1 MRYGKL
7 KAGII
12 IILIALGLYT
22 LYPTYQLYNQI
33 PKEKQ
38 KLADMWLKALTR
50 EDSARVNVR
59 QNELSEKEAS
69 LHKRALHLGLDLVGG
84 MHMVLEVDKAKLTKE
99 EARDATDRALAV
111 IQNRID
117 QFGVYEPIIQ
127 KVGQDRILV
136 QLPGVD
142 RDRAKNLIGQVA
154 LLEFR
159 IVADEQKTQ
168 DVLKLIDDYYRKTTA
183 GDTSATG
190 QGDFIGYVVTVDR
203 SDIGV
208 EETDFPDFSTMLTN
222 AVTIVP
228 ADYEF
233 LFGSPEVVQNRR
245 VRRLYLLKKEAEL
258 TGASISDANPSPYQ
272 GNDPNLANSWIV
284 SLKLA
289 RKDGTKFAAITGR
302 NVGKKLAIVLDNVV
316 RFAPVIRE
324 RIPTGEAMITTGD
337 VNPDRA
343 RDLAII
349 LRSGAL
355 PAPVMISEE
364 RSVGPAL
371 GKDSIE
377 KGIKAGLFGCLA
389 ILIFMIIYYSA
400 TGFIAIFAL
409 ALNIFF
415 IVVVLAGLKATLTLP
430 GIAGIAL
437 TIGMAVDANI
447 LIFERIR
454 EELRLGK
461 KVRAAIDAGYSRAAI
476 TIFDAN
482 ITTILTTIALYFLGT
497 GPIRGFSI
505 TLIVGL
511 VINVITAVYFSRYIF
526 EWIVTQFPQ
535 ERLRI

>member
-12 IILIALGLYT
+12 LILLVLGIYT
-22 LYPTYQLYNQI
+22 LYPTFVLYNQL
-33 PKEKQ
+33 PKEKKQ
-38 KLADMWLKALTR
+38 LQTLKLNALTKD
-50 EDSARVNVR
+50 DSMRIVLKE
-59 QNELSEKEAS
+59 NELIEKEAG

-84 MHMVLEVDKAKLTKE
+84 MHLVLEVDKAKLTKE

-142 RDRAKNLIGQVA
+142 RDRAKGLIGQVA

-159 IVADEQKTQ
+159 LVADEQKTQ
-168 DVLKLIDDYYRKTTA
+168 DILKTVDDWYRRTKQEDTLIKEH
-183 GDTSATG
+183 
-190 QGDFIGYVVTVDR
+190 GDFLNYIVSIDR
-203 SDIGV
+203 TDIGV
-208 EETDFPDFSTMLTN
+208 EETDYPAFVQLLSN
-222 AVTIVP
+222 AVAIVP
-228 ADYEF
+228 QEYEF
-233 LFGSPEVVQNRR
+233 LFGSPEVEQNRR
-245 VRRLYLLKKEAEL
+245 VRRLYLLKKEAEM

-272 GNDPNLANSWIV
+272 GGDPNLANSWIV
-284 SLKLA
+284 SLKLS
-289 RKDGTKFAAITGR
+289 RKDATKFAAITGR
-302 NVGKKLAIVLDNVV
+302 NVNKKLAIVLDNVV
-316 RFAPVIRE
+316 RFAPVIKE

-343 RDLAII
+343 RDLSII

-355 PAPVMISEE
+355 PAPVLISEE

-371 GKDSIE
+371 GKDSID
-377 KGIKAGLFGCLA
+377 KGVRAGLIGTIIIMIF
-389 ILIFMIIYYSA
+389 LIVYYSA
-400 TGFIAIFAL
+400 SGIIANIAL
-409 ALNIFF
+409 FLNVFF
-415 IVVVLAGLKATLTLP
+415 IMVVLAGLKATLTLP
-430 GIAGIAL
+430 GLAGIAL

-454 EELRLGK
+454 EELRIGK
-461 KVRAAIDAGYSRAAI
+461 KVRAAIDTGYSRAAV

-482 ITTILTTIALYFLGT
+482 VTTILTTVALYFLGT
-497 GPIRGFSI
+497 GPIRGFAI

-511 VINVITAVYFSRYIF
+511 IINIITSVYISRYIF
-526 EWIVTQFPQ
+526 EWAVTQFAQ

>member
-1 MRYGKL
+1 MSHGKI

-12 IILIALGLYT
+12 IVLLVLGIYT
-22 LYPTYQLYNQI
+22 LYPTYVLYNQL
-33 PKEKQ
+33 PKQ
-38 KLADMWLKALTR
+38 KKQLAEMKTNTLTR
-50 EDSARVNVR
+50 DDSMRVALR
-59 QNELSEKEAS
+59 QNELIEKEAN

-84 MHMVLEVDKAKLTKE
+84 MHLVLEVDKTKLSKE

-142 RDRAKNLIGQVA
+142 RDRAKGLIGQVA

-159 IVADEQKTQ
+159 LVADDQKTQ
-168 DVLKLIDDYYRKTTA
+168 DVLKLIDDYYRRTNQADTTI
-183 GDTSATG
+183 SE
-190 QGDFIGYVVTVDR
+190 QGEFLNYIVTINR
-203 SDIGV
+203 TDIGV
-208 EETDFPDFSTMLTN
+208 EETDYSEFAQLLAN
-222 AVTIVP
+222 AQDVVSQEF
-228 ADYEF
+228 EF
-233 LFGSPEVVQNRR
+233 LFGSPEVEQNRR

-258 TGASISDANPSPYQ
+258 TGASISDASPSPYQ

-289 RKDGTKFAAITGR
+289 RKDATKFAAITGR
-302 NVGKKLAIVLDNVV
+302 NVNKKLAIVLDNIV

-355 PAPVMISEE
+355 PAPVIISEE
-364 RSVGPAL
+364 RSVGPSL
-371 GKDSIE
+371 GKDSID
-377 KGIKAGLFGCLA
+377 KGVKAGLLA
-389 ILIFMIIYYSA
+389 ALIIAIFLIIYYSA
-400 TGFIAIFAL
+400 SGLIANIAL
-409 ALNIFF
+409 FLNVFF
-415 IVVVLAGLKATLTLP
+415 IMVVLAGLKATLTLP

-454 EELRLGK
+454 EELQVGK

-482 ITTILTTIALYFLGT
+482 VTTILTTVALYFLGT
-497 GPIRGFSI
+497 GPIRGFAI

-511 VINVITAVYFSRYIF
+511 IINVITSVYISRYIF
-526 EWIVTQFPQ
+526 EWAVTQFPQ
-535 ERLRI
+535 ERLKI